1 MVLRAVEALCDNV
14 SLQVNNLEKRFHGNM
29 TCAEAELSLNAGIN
43 GSRAVYSIS
52 LRCDRCVFHYCIHM
66 DPQHHNIL

>member
-29 TCAEAELSLNAGIN
+29 TRAEAELSLSGRIN
-43 GSRAVYSIS
+43 GSRAITT
-52 LRCDRCVFHYCIHM
+52 L
-66 DPQHHNIL
+66 